1 MVGGFV
7 NDENKR
13 AGENAESSPFNLRL
27 PHATRDALDAV
38 AAQLPIL
45 SKHRIAVAALD
56 IGLAALAANPLMVLS
71 VKVAPSGAS
80 VRGARG
86 ASSSA
91 SVRGARGASSSG
103 AMRGARGTSSSGSA
117 TDDQAPEEPPLVRA
131 PSMPPP
137 PRASVRPPPS
147 MPPPPR
153 VPVEL
158 VADAAQ
164 VPEAV
169 ELDDDNHEE
178 PRAKHARAVAAVR
191 ARIAALQA
199 ADPKMSNK
207 KIGRL
212 AGLSNAPVDKIM
224 NGGNVRPAT
233 LAAIASILPP
243 IVDETTT

>member
-1 MVGGFV
+1 M

-103 AMRGARGTSSSGSA
+103 SA

-137 PRASVRPPPS
+137 RASVRPPPARDPARFS
-147 MPPPPR
+147 SPLPA
-153 VPVEL
+153 L
-158 VADAAQ
+158 
-164 VPEAV
+164 PEAV
-169 ELDDDNHEE
+169 GPDDDHEPVEARHTE
-178 PRAKHARAVAAVR
+178 PHAAPALDAAAVR
-191 ARIAALQA
+191 ARLIELRA
-199 ADPKMSNK
+199 ADPKAWSYSKIAERIGMSEGPPEK
-207 KIGRL
+207 VVTGR
-212 AGLSNAPVDKIM
+212 PVSPD
-224 NGGNVRPAT
+224 T
-233 LAAIASILPP
+233 LKRIAAILP
-243 IVDETTT
+243 